1 MFQLYCG
8 SQFYWWRKLEYPEK
22 TMDLPQ
28 VNDFFLSHNVVSST
42 PRLCRI
48 QLPTLRV
55 IDIDCIGSFKSN
67 YHTIMT
73 TTAPYKNVNWC
84 LNYPCNETCLNQSLN
99 KLEFCVSWTLN
110 EVPMLKIFVSVET
123 WTPVYFKNTIVGAND
138 VWFIQLSLYSKKNI
152 SVLFSHIVSL
162 GLIKMKILI
171 YVIFFILFKKHN
183 FFIFPYKRV
192 FHNFACDI
200 SNCLYIVNIN
210 VKHTCI

>member
-1 MFQLYCG
+1 
-8 SQFYWWRKLEYPEK
+8 
-22 TMDLPQ
+22 MDLPQ
-28 VNDFFLSHNVVSST
+28 VNEFFLSHNVVSST

-55 IDIDCIGSFKSN
+55 IDIDCIGTFKSN

-73 TTAPYKNVNWC
+73 TTAPYKNVNSC

-171 YVIFFILFKKHN
+171 YVIFS
-183 FFIFPYKRV
+183 YKRV